1 MVCYPQFVRLGTRV
15 GDARYHQPDM
25 KIAYLFLPVYF
36 GLFAGFVGHSVRVGL
51 AGAAVGLFL
60 AVWLAREGVPPRV
73 WRRSTR

>member
-1 MVCYPQFVRLGTRV
+1 
-15 GDARYHQPDM
+15 M

-60 AVWLAREGVPPRV
+60 AVWLARERRPRHGHGGD
-73 WRRSTR
+73 RRDDRH